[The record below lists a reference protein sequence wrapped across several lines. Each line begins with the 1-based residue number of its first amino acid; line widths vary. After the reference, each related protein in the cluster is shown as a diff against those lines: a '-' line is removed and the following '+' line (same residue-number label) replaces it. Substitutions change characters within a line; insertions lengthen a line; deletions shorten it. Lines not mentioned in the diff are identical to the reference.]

1 MRKWPLIVMALV
13 VLGCA
18 GGGVSG
24 GGTGGTGGTGT
35 TGLTG
40 GGRESATV
48 NLPDVPGYID
58 VYLLPGQGRVPG
70 SITAQ
75 IDVIRWLSA
84 LGEQAEAA
92 LAPDI
97 FLKTD
102 GENIQGRGINSD
114 TGVPNPP
121 YPDSKTFNTLQVT
134 IPQFFVEDVV
144 GNQNAVGGTSAS
156 FIDNCEVTAY
166 RGRTVGVQLF
176 MNDSMFTQ
184 VGNNMVWDTNAFLT
198 QNSSL
203 ATGGKIRGFLS
214 DYLTFDISGV
224 PNKPTMPAG
233 LQFSPESAQANRVW
247 FSGDAYAIGD
257 RNARAVSGSNGLFV
271 FLTPS
276 AYIEGFFRPMDATTR
291 VKSYE
296 LKQASP
302 QVIGEIRLITALKG
316 VYRDYSEVLSNL
328 HDFEFILIPKSG
340 DGLKQ
345 DIVILKRSAGAIVDM
360 WFGTADFAP
369 SAGPT
374 FRVYPIKNLYPAS
387 TVGELRGT
395 LPRADLIGVGGVPIN
410 PSAPNWQRAVRG
422 GKFKFNGTP
431 AGISKFSGDFTT
443 LRI

>member
-1 MRKWPLIVMALV
+1 
-13 VLGCA
+13 
-18 GGGVSG
+18 
-24 GGTGGTGGTGT
+24 
-35 TGLTG
+35 
-40 GGRESATV
+40 V

-58 VYLLPGQGRVPG
+58 VYLLPGQGRAPG

-102 GENIQGRGINSD
+102 GENIQGRGINAGD
-114 TGVPNPP
+114 GIPNPP

-134 IPQFFVEDVV
+134 IPNFFVEDTQGGQQRV
-144 GNQNAVGGTSAS
+144 NGTSAT
-156 FIDNCEVTAY
+156 FNDNCEVTAY
-166 RGRTVGVQLF
+166 RGRSTGVQLY
-176 MNDSMFTQ
+176 MNDAMFTL
-184 VGNNMVWDTNAFLT
+184 GANNTMVWDTTAFLA
-198 QNSSL
+198 QNSSV

-214 DYLTFDISGV
+214 DYLSFDISAV

-233 LQFSPESAQANRVW
+233 LQFAPESSQANRVW

-257 RNARAVSGSNGLFV
+257 RNPRTVAGSNGLFV

-276 AYIEGFFRPMDATTR
+276 AYIEGFYRPMDTTTR

-316 VYRDYSEVLSNL
+316 IYRDYTEVLSNL

-340 DGLKQ
+340 DGTKQ
-345 DIVILKRSAGAIVDM
+345 DIVIMKRSAGVIVDM

-387 TVGELRGT
+387 TVGEIRGV
-395 LPRADLIGVGGVPIN
+395 LPRGDLIGANG
-410 PSAPNWQRAVRG
+410 APVDTNAANWWRAIRG
-422 GKFKFNGTP
+422 GKFKFSGTP
-431 AGISKFSGDFTT
+431 SGISKLNGDFTT
-443 LRI
+443 FRL